1 MDAGHGKGLTQRPG
15 GRRPPRPR
23 RSPLAAALLA
33 LLMLCCLFGAVAP
46 AGAAAA
52 PGKPTAKAP
61 KGTVTSTKPPFK
73 WSKAFRATRYEVRV
87 YKDSRPLVRK
97 TGITTLS
104 WKSSTALPKN
114 VSLTWKV
121 RARNAGGN
129 GVWSKNLTFKV
140 VSLYKPY
147 FGDLHAHT
155 SVSDGMGT
163 PAGAYASAQAAGMDF
178 FAVTDHSVFLIGPQD
193 WLATQAAADAATSKT
208 FVGVA
213 AYELGWQFHHHVNT
227 FAVDSIATQ
236 SKTSQADSPAVDF
249 IDPLLAYPGA
259 IGEFNHPTWNGGK
272 DFDDF
277 AGRTPERDAVMN
289 LLEVYNGLVDYSR
302 SSSSYVKCLDAG
314 WHVMPVAVSDSHYIN
329 WDTTTAP
336 YEFRTVLLAPKLT
349 RTGLF
354 AAMRA
359 HRGYATMDEDLR
371 VDFKVD
377 RAVMGSVIT
386 PATRYAV
393 SVAVTDPDA
402 LAPGDEITKLELVSD
417 GDAVAASR
425 SVSGHSV
432 TWTPTVSSST
442 ARYFWLRVTTGDGVT
457 AWTAPV
463 WTGR

>member
-1 MDAGHGKGLTQRPG
+1 MRAPSV
-15 GRRPPRPR
+15 
-23 RSPLAAALLA
+23 SPAPIAAALLA
-33 LLMLCCLFGAVAP
+33 LLMFGCLFGAVAP

-155 SVSDGMGT
+155 AVSDGTGT

-178 FAVTDHSVFLIGPQD
+178 FAVTDHSIKIGPQA
-193 WLATQAAADAATSKT
+193 WLATQAAADAATSAT

-213 AYELGWQFHHHVNT
+213 AYELGWQYHHHVNT
-227 FAVDSIATQ
+227 FAVESIIPESETN
-236 SKTSQADSPAVDF
+236 QANSPAVDF

-259 IGEFNHPTWNGGK
+259 IGQFNHPTWNVGN
-272 DFDDF
+272 DFDAF

-289 LLEVYNGLVDYSR
+289 LLEVYNWNVDNTP

-314 WHVMPVAVSDSHYIN
+314 WHVMPTAVSDAHSVD
-329 WDTTTAP
+329 WDTTTVP

-349 RTGLF
+349 RTDLF

-359 HRGYATMDEDLR
+359 HRGYATMDENLR

-377 RAVMGSVIT
+377 HAVMGSVIT

-393 SVAVTDPDA
+393 SVAVTDPDTF
-402 LAPGDEITKLELVSD
+402 APGDEITKLELVSD
-417 GDAVAASR
+417 GGAVAASR
-425 SVSGHSV
+425 NVTGHSV
-432 TWTPTVSSST
+432 TWAPTVRSST
-442 ARYFWLRVTTGDGVT
+442 ARYFWLRVTTVDGVA